1 MTHATLSNRAGYL
14 GLAVV
19 CFGATGLR
27 LGGMALDDTCL
38 LLDRSLLRFHALVYM
53 VSLQL
58 VAALDAVLRQ
68 RLCLRLCRLSV
79 LRASLVL

>member
-1 MTHATLSNRAGYL
+1 M
-14 GLAVV
+14 
-19 CFGATGLR
+19 
-27 LGGMALDDTCL
+27 DDTCL

-58 VAALDAVLRQ
+58 VAALDAMLRQ
-68 RLCLRLCRLSV
+68 RLCLRFGRLSV

>member
-19 CFGATGLR
+19 CLGATGLR
-27 LGGMALDDTCL
+27 LGMAMDDTCL

-58 VAALDAVLRQ
+58 VAALDAMLRQ
-68 RLCLRLCRLSV
+68 RLCLRFGRLSV